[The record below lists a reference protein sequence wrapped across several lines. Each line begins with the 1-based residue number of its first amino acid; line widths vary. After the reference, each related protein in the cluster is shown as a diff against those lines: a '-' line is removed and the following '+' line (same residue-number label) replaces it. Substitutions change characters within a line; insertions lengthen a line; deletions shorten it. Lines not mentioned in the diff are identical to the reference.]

1 MIIAHCWEESEK
13 RPTFED
19 IVRELT
25 CQLVKISD
33 YLDFTSYSVDETPPL
48 NEES

>member
-1 MIIAHCWEESEK
+1 MMLNCWEESEK

-19 IVRELT
+19 IVRDLT
-25 CQLVKISD
+25 CQLVKVSD
-33 YLDFTSYSVDETPPL
+33 YLDFTSVDETPPL